1 MDINKMSKEKLK
13 QYLNAT
19 IVAQV
24 VEQANNGLTGK
35 LEDLKRRE
43 DKIKKLLSI
52 SWGLFMSFF
61 TIATLFVVGVI
72 IGFIYGEL
80 LFRDE
85 YQSESRKSL
94 EKALI
99 ESKIVERL
107 NKN

>member
-52 SWGLFMSFF
+52 S
-61 TIATLFVVGVI
+61 
-72 IGFIYGEL
+72 
-80 LFRDE
+80 
-85 YQSESRKSL
+85 
-94 EKALI
+94 
-99 ESKIVERL
+99 
-107 NKN
+107 